1 MTLYSKLKGD
11 YYSLFAVKQS
21 VPQSPEELQSQTVM
35 WLRFPL
41 VLLVLLI
48 HVNPQN
54 REIFTPIQTIDFSHL
69 TIANIYSI
77 IGRAGYYF
85 SQVAVPFFFFTSGY
99 FFFYKVRKWDIQCY
113 KKKIVKRLKS
123 LLVPYLLWNI
133 LAVCI
138 TILNKCMGV
147 LILHKPMDDL
157 INYLTN
163 IKLWEV
169 IWNFT
174 TWNEGVVNLLGWS
187 TQMYGPFLLPLWFL
201 RDLIVISF
209 VLTPIIYL
217 LIKYLKGYWVV
228 LFIY

>member
-54 REIFTPIQTIDFSHL
+54 REIFTPIQTIDVRYL

-85 SQVAVPFFFFTSGY
+85 H
-99 FFFYKVRKWDIQCY
+99 R
-113 KKKIVKRLKS
+113 
-123 LLVPYLLWNI
+123 
-133 LAVCI
+133 
-138 TILNKCMGV
+138 
-147 LILHKPMDDL
+147 
-157 INYLTN
+157 
-163 IKLWEV
+163 
-169 IWNFT
+169 
-174 TWNEGVVNLLGWS
+174 
-187 TQMYGPFLLPLWFL
+187 
-201 RDLIVISF
+201 
-209 VLTPIIYL
+209 
-217 LIKYLKGYWVV
+217 
-228 LFIY
+228 